1 PIPLGA
7 DLQNHLFP
15 GEKKCRYSCLV
26 AENSAGDLIGFT
38 LYYPAWSFMGHSYYI
53 EDLYVQPSSRRT
65 GVGLKIFKEI
75 AKDAIENNAKKLFFS
90 VLNWNEPAIN
100 FYKKLGALDYTA
112 DMTLDI
118 Y

>member
-1 PIPLGA
+1 MTLEVTVRRAVPE
-7 DLQNHLFP
+7 DS
-15 GEKKCRYSCLV
+15 KCIR
-26 AENSAGDLIGFT
+26 GLIQ
-38 LYYPAWSFMGHSYYI
+38 WSFMGHSYYI

-118 Y
+118 YRFTRPAMETLVNAE